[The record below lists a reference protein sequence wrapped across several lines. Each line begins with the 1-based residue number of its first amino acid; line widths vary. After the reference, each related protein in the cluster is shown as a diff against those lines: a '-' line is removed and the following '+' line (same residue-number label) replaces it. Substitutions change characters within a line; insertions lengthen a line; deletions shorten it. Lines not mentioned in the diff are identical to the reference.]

1 MFNKKNLLVTVLSLI
16 LLFTMTACGGKDK
29 VEEPAE
35 NATENSAEAT
45 NTEETNEEATEET
58 EGEASASGIVRPEGV
73 PEDYPN
79 KEIHYLY
86 GFSPG
91 SVQDAYIRIL
101 FDKIKEME
109 GWKYGLIVDY
119 QEGASGRIQWNALA
133 NAKPDGYTIGFTP
146 TAMLI
151 PSVAEADEVDFGY
164 DKYAYIFSMMS
175 DPGAIGVAADSEYN
189 SLEELV
195 NAAKENPGK
204 ISLGVTS
211 VIGSE
216 GLTVKLIEKDSG
228 AKFNTTAFNGGADVM
243 AGVIGGHVD
252 AFCLNITDTTTFVEN
267 GQIKVLATGNNERS
281 EFMPDVPTYKEN
293 GYDVIQL
300 NTRAVSGPKEMPEP
314 IRQYLENCLV
324 AAANDPE
331 VKKQAEE
338 MKAPTDSLTG
348 EEVSASFGEF
358 YDMLTELWADDP
370 WQ

>member
-1 MFNKKNLLVTVLSLI
+1 MFNKRNLLVTVLSLI
-16 LLFTMTACGGKDK
+16 LLFTLTACGGKDK
-29 VEEPAE
+29 AEEPAN
-35 NATENSAEAT
+35 NATENTAEAT
-45 NTEETNEEATEET
+45 NTEETEVAGET
-58 EGEASASGIVRPEGV
+58 TSASGIVRPEGV

-79 KEIHYLY
+79 KEIQYLY

-109 GWKYGLIVDY
+109 GWKHGMIVNY

-151 PSVAEADEVDFGY
+151 PSVAEANDVDFGF
-164 DKYAYIFSMMS
+164 DKYAYIFSLMS
-175 DPGAIGVAADSEYN
+175 DPGAIGVAADSKYN
-189 SLEELV
+189 TLEDLV
-195 NAAKENPGK
+195 NDAKANPGK

-216 GLTVKLIEKDSG
+216 GLTVKLIEKASG

-252 AFCLNITDTTTFVEN
+252 AFCLNITDTTTFVDN

-281 EFMPDVPTYKEN
+281 EFMPDVPTYKES

-300 NTRAVSGPKEMPEP
+300 NTRAVSGPKDMPEP

-338 MKAPTDSLTG
+338 MQAPTDSLTG
-348 EEVSASFGEF
+348 EEVKASFGEF
-358 YDMLTELWADDP
+358 YDMLTKLWADEP